1 MIEILQQGGWLAQM
15 AFGLGLA
22 GILGAILACGL
33 WYQRRDL
40 KGAALRAIDE
50 AEADGRTGALPLY
63 EVGRN
68 AALAEAQPAGGPLL
82 MSIIVTWGLLMISMA
97 LVTLLRQPDSR
108 VVIDVMRGSLELPPS
123 LTRYQYLS
131 LVSQFLVSGSM
142 ATLMVV
148 PMVTVS
154 CLSLGFLRGWLM
166 GRPLDRALLQVI
178 ARVDPEGQ
186 HELLREYTA
195 DIMGCATRRWTV
207 TGWLVPPVWF
217 LWHGKLRQALK
228 VMVAWCVAVALALVV
243 WYVPARFIWGG
254 EPLIVGTDAGLIW
267 HYLRDPLMVLAILP
281 VCVYG
286 GVRGNR

>member
-1 MIEILQQGGWLAQM
+1 MIAILQQGGWLAQM
-15 AFGLGLA
+15 AFGLGLG
-22 GILGAILACGL
+22 GIVGVILACGA
-33 WYQRRDL
+33 WYRRRDL
-40 KGAALRAIDE
+40 TGAALRGIDE
-50 AEADGRTGALPLY
+50 AEDAGRTGTLPLF
-63 EVGRN
+63 EAGRD

-82 MSIIVTWGLLMISMA
+82 MSVIVTWGLIMISMA
-97 LVTLLRQPDSR
+97 AVTLLRQPDSR

-123 LTRYQYLS
+123 MTRYDYLS
-131 LVSQFLVSGSM
+131 LVSRFLVSGSL

-154 CLSLGFLRGWLM
+154 CLSLGFLRGWLL
-166 GRPLDRALLQVI
+166 GGPLDRALLQVI

-186 HELLREYTA
+186 EEQLREYTA

-207 TGWLVPPVWF
+207 TGWLVPPLWF
-217 LWHGKLRQALK
+217 LWHGKLGKALK
-228 VMVAWCVAVALALVV
+228 VAAAWCVAVALGLVI
-243 WYVPARFIWGG
+243 WYVPARIIWGG

>member
-1 MIEILQQGGWLAQM
+1 MIGILQQGGWLAQM

-22 GILGAILACGL
+22 GILGVLLACGL
-33 WYQRRDL
+33 WYRRRDL
-40 KGAALRAIDE
+40 TGAALRGIDE
-50 AEADGRTGALPLY
+50 AEDAGRKGALPLF
-63 EVGRN
+63 EAGRD

-82 MSIIVTWGLLMISMA
+82 MSLIVTWSLIMMSMA
-97 LVTLLRQPDSR
+97 LVALLRQPDSR

-123 LTRYQYLS
+123 LTRYEYLG
-131 LVSQFLVSGSM
+131 LVSRFLVSGSM

-148 PMVTVS
+148 PMVMVS
-154 CLSLGFLRGWLM
+154 CLSLGFLRGWLL

-178 ARVDPEGQ
+178 VRVDPEGQ
-186 HELLREYTA
+186 EELLREYTA
-195 DIMGCATRRWTV
+195 DLQGCATRRWTV

-217 LWHGKLRQALK
+217 LWHGKLGKALK
-228 VMVAWCVAVALALVV
+228 VLVAWGLAVALALGV
-243 WYVPARFIWGG
+243 WYVPARIIWGG
-254 EPLIVGTDAGLIW
+254 EPLTAGTDAGLIW